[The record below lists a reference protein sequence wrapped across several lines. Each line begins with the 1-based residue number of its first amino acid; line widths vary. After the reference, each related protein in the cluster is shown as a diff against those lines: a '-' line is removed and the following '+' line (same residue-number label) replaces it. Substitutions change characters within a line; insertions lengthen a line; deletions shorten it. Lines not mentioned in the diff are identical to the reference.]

1 MWRKFVRSAPSS
13 YANSLAVIDWKS
25 EEAPTVDEVAGRLRQ
40 YEESLSSS
48 LVSAVEKLSQDVW
61 QLKED
66 ISYSPPVQTRISA
79 VRLRKSNG
87 EWRLTVD
94 YRGLNEVTPLM
105 SAAVPDML
113 ELQYEL
119 ESKAAKWYATID
131 IANAFFS
138 IPLAAECRPQFAF
151 TWRGV
156 QYTWNRLAQGWKHSP
171 TICHG
176 LIQTAL
182 EKGEAPEHLQYID
195 DIIVWGNSAEEVS
208 EKGKKIIQILL
219 QAGFAIK
226 RSKVKGPAQEIQFL
240 GIRWHDG
247 QCQIPVDIINKIAAM
262 SPPTNKK
269 ETQAFL
275 GVVGFWRMH
284 IPNYSLR
291 VSPLYHVT
299 RKKNDFKWGPEQR
312 QAFEQIK
319 QEIVHAVALGPV
331 RAGPD
336 VKNVLYTAARENGP
350 TWSLWQKAP
359 GETRGRP
366 LGFWSRG
373 YRGSEGRY
381 TPTEKEILAAYE
393 GVRAASEVI
402 GTEAQLLLAPR
413 LPVLG
418 WMFKERAPSTHH
430 ATDATRSKW
439 VALITQRA
447 RIGSPSH
454 SGILA
459 VTMDWPE
466 GKDFRMSPEEE
477 VTHDEEAPPY
487 NKLTEDEKPYALFT
501 DGSCRIMGKHRR
513 WKAAVWSPTRRV
525 AEAAE
530 GEGESSQ
537 FAEVKAIQLALD
549 IAEREKW
556 PTLYL
561 YTDSWMVANA
571 LWGWLQQ
578 WKRSNWQHRGKPIW
592 AAPLWQGI
600 AARLEK
606 LAVKVRRVDAH
617 VPKSRATEEHR
628 NNQQVDQA
636 AKIEVA
642 QVDLYWQRKDELFI
656 ARWAHDISGHQGRDA
671 TYRWARDRGVDLSM
685 DAISQVIHQCET
697 CAVIKQ
703 TKRGKSCLTNLM
715 AFYDGVTALLHKE
728 RATDIIYL
736 DLCKAFDTVP
746 HDILLSKLERHGFD
760 GWTTQWMRNWL
771 DGCTQRVVVNGSMS
785 RWISVTRGVLQ
796 GSVLGLALF
805 NIFVSDMDSG
815 IECTLS
821 KFADDTKLCGAIDM
835 LEGRDAVQRDLDK
848 LERWA
853 HANHMKFNKAKCKV
867 LHMGQRNPKHN
878 YRLNGE
884 WIQSSPEEKDSGVL
898 VDEKLN
904 VSQQCALTAQKA
916 SHILGC
922 IKGSV
927 NTLLSKCFSLSS
939 PVYTYSPADFLRG
952 AVLDLIL
959 INKEGLVGDVKLK
972 GSIGC
977 SDHKMMEFRILRA
990 ARRACSKLTT
1000 LAFSRADFGLFRDL
1014 LGRIPWDKA
1023 LEGSGAQD
1031 SWLIFKHHLL
1041 QAQERYIPTKRKS
1054 SKTTKRPLWMNKE
1067 LLSKVK
1073 QKKEAYRGWKQ
1084 GQVAWKEYRET
1095 VRAAREQV
1103 RKAKALIEI
1112 SLARDVKDNK
1122 KSFCRYVSGK
1132 RRRMRENVGPLQNE
1146 TGDLVTQDMEKA
1158 EVLNDFFAS
1167 VFTGKCLS
1175 HTAQVTE
1182 GRDWENAEPPTVGE
1196 DQVREYLRNLKLHRS
1211 MGPDE
1216 LHPRVLRE
1224 LADEVARPLAII
1236 FEKSWQS
1243 GEVPANWKRGNI
1255 TPIFKKGKKEDPGN
1269 L

>member
-1 MWRKFVRSAPSS
+1 MRKDFSRLPGEHIITWLLHCWDNGASSLELEGREAKQLGSLSREGGIDKAIGKKAQALSLWRRLLSSVRERYPFSEDVVCRPGKWTTMERGIQYLRELAVREMVYYDPDNAQLPTDPDEVQCTRPMWRKFVRSAPSS

-48 LVSAVEKLSQDVW
+48 LVSAVEKLSQDVR

-66 ISYSPPVQTRISA
+66 ISYSPPTQTRISA
-79 VRLRKSNG
+79 VRRGSQQLTLLEAEVSLTGNEWQKHPIVTGPEAPCILGIDYLRKGYFKDPKGYRWAFGIAALEAEEIETLSSLPGLSEDPSVVGLLRVEEQQVPIATTTVHRRQYRTNRDSLVPIHKLIRQLEGQGVISRTRSPFNSPIWPVRKSNG

-94 YRGLNEVTPLM
+94 YRGLNEVTPPM

-156 QYTWNRLAQGWKHSP
+156 QYTWNRLPQGWKHSP

-208 EKGKKIIQILL
+208 EKEKKIIQILL

-247 QCQIPVDIINKIAAM
+247 RRQIPVDIINKIAAM

-275 GVVGFWRMH
+275 GAVGFWRMH
-284 IPNYSLR
+284 IPNYSLI

-336 VKNVLYTAARENGP
+336 VKNVLYTAAGENGP

-373 YRGSEGRY
+373 YRGSEARY

-430 ATDATRSKW
+430 ATDATWSKW

-447 RIGSPSH
+447 RIGSPSRP
-454 SGILA
+454 GILE
-459 VTMDWPE
+459 VITDWPE
-466 GKDFRMSPEEE
+466 GKDFGMSPEEE
-477 VTHDEEAPPY
+477 VTRAEEAPPY

-501 DGSCRIMGKHRR
+501 DGSCRIVGKHRK

-530 GEGESSQ
+530 GQGESSQ

-578 WKRSNWQHRGKPIW
+578 WKRSNWQRRGKPIW
-592 AAPLWQGI
+592 AAPLWQDI

-606 LAVKVRRVDAH
+606 LVVKVRHVDAH

-642 QVDLYWQRKDELFI
+642 QVDLDWQRKGELFI
-656 ARWAHDISGHQGRDA
+656 ARWAHDTSGHQGRDA

-697 CAVIKQ
+697 CAAIKQ
-703 TKRGKSCLTNLM
+703 AKRVKPLWYGGRWLKYKYGEAWQIDYITLPQSRQGKRYVLTMVEVTTGWLETYPVPHATARNTILGLEKQVLWRHGTPERIESDNGTHFRNNLIDTWAKEHGIEWVYHIPYHAPASGKIERCATGSARQRHSTAGPQPRPSMGTGSHWSSAQRAQRAHGDTAQRRTGWKPGSHSLATGSCWE
-715 AFYDGVTALLHKE
+715 KE
-728 RATDIIYL
+728 RSCQT
-736 DLCKAFDTVP
+736 CS
-746 HDILLSKLERHGFD
+746 LSQGLKRHGQLHPGTHWRQDLKTFP
-760 GWTTQWMRNWL
+760 
-771 DGCTQRVVVNGSMS
+771 GCPLCQE
-785 RWISVTRGVLQ
+785 Q
-796 GSVLGLALF
+796 PLGLLREAERMPWA
-805 NIFVSDMDSG
+805 SRP
-815 IECTLS
+815 
-821 KFADDTKLCGAIDM
+821 AATK
-835 LEGRDAVQRDLDK
+835 
-848 LERWA
+848 
-853 HANHMKFNKAKCKV
+853 
-867 LHMGQRNPKHN
+867 
-878 YRLNGE
+878 
-884 WIQSSPEEKDSGVL
+884 
-898 VDEKLN
+898 
-904 VSQQCALTAQKA
+904 
-916 SHILGC
+916 
-922 IKGSV
+922 
-927 NTLLSKCFSLSS
+927 SL
-939 PVYTYSPADFLRG
+939 R
-952 AVLDLIL
+952 
-959 INKEGLVGDVKLK
+959 
-972 GSIGC
+972 
-977 SDHKMMEFRILRA
+977 H
-990 ARRACSKLTT
+990 
-1000 LAFSRADFGLFRDL
+1000 L
-1014 LGRIPWDKA
+1014 LGT
-1023 LEGSGAQD
+1023 SQMMGA
-1031 SWLIFKHHLL
+1031 
-1041 QAQERYIPTKRKS
+1041 
-1054 SKTTKRPLWMNKE
+1054 
-1067 LLSKVK
+1067 
-1073 QKKEAYRGWKQ
+1073 
-1084 GQVAWKEYRET
+1084 
-1095 VRAAREQV
+1095 
-1103 RKAKALIEI
+1103 
-1112 SLARDVKDNK
+1112 
-1122 KSFCRYVSGK
+1122 
-1132 RRRMRENVGPLQNE
+1132 
-1146 TGDLVTQDMEKA
+1146 
-1158 EVLNDFFAS
+1158 
-1167 VFTGKCLS
+1167 
-1175 HTAQVTE
+1175 
-1182 GRDWENAEPPTVGE
+1182 
-1196 DQVREYLRNLKLHRS
+1196 
-1211 MGPDE
+1211 
-1216 LHPRVLRE
+1216 
-1224 LADEVARPLAII
+1224 
-1236 FEKSWQS
+1236 WQ
-1243 GEVPANWKRGNI
+1243 
-1255 TPIFKKGKKEDPGN
+1255 
-1269 L
+1269 